1 MWAMEV
7 LENVGGLNVDHRSV
21 GKGRGI
27 ICGPWK
33 CWKR

>member
-7 LENVGGLNVDHRSV
+7 LEKVGGLYVDHGSV